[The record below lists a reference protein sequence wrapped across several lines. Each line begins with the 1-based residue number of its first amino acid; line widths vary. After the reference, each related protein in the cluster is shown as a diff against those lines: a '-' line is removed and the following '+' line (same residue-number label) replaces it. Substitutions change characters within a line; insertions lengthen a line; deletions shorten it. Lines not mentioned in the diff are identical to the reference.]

1 MYCNY
6 QAYFQ
11 HDLDKLFSI
20 LFEKKKFLTEFFKL
34 EINKNKTAQ
43 RNYYYLKVRVKTTSL
58 SYWTWKCSEN
68 INKIN

>member
-20 LFEKKKFLTEFFKL
+20 LFVKEKFLTEFFKL
-34 EINKNKTAQ
+34 EINQNKTAQ

-58 SYWTWKCSEN
+58 SYWTEN
-68 INKIN
+68 INKFH